1 MDIDLP
7 GFTLNIKES
16 ETVKKTKF
24 FSQDIA
30 MIMNFQSKI
39 RAWRKRAKGKFISI
53 FVIHIYNLKKFVSL
67 FTLPYFM
74 DLLCIQ

>member
-39 RAWRKRAKGKFISI
+39 RAWRKRAKGKSI
-53 FVIHIYNLKKFVSL
+53 K
-67 FTLPYFM
+67 
-74 DLLCIQ
+74 